1 MGQVYDRIVKL
12 NGADQAGDSNYNLP
26 FMAILNLKTADEIRE
41 FVLDYKKMYPADY
54 QDSISFI
61 LGYFKLED
69 RELWKSAV
77 GDLVGINL
85 QLNRSEKKLATQFTW
100 IDVKNK
106 EIKFPGKPEQQQGK
120 HQDILSAGFF
130 SR

>member
-1 MGQVYDRIVKL
+1 MGKVYDRILKL
-12 NGADQAGDSNYNLP
+12 NGADQSGDANLNLV
-26 FMAILNLKTADEIRE
+26 FMAILNLKSKDEIRE
-41 FVLDYKKMYPADY
+41 FVLDYKRIYPGEYRDN
-54 QDSISFI
+54 ISFI
-61 LGYFKLED
+61 LGYFKLSD
-69 RELWKSAV
+69 RELWKESV
-77 GDLVGINL
+77 GDLVGVIL

-100 IDVKNK
+100 INGKNQ